1 MVKFRLS
8 KSSIKMFLNSTI
20 FGTNQPIFL
29 LKNWS
34 EIFFVIFLA
43 GFITALFTLIV
54 NKYTVKFPLGK
65 RNEDGRL
72 NEKFKVRIGGIA
84 IFLGFFVV
92 FYAFFNFSDFNFNSQ
107 IPYQAIFL
115 GGSTIFFIGIV
126 DDLIYLSPKIRLSY
140 QFISAILVWFYGLR
154 FGDIDISFLG
164 LGFNEISLNM
174 FLNCLITVVFL
185 VGMTNAINWIDGLD
199 GLASGNIFISS
210 FGIFIIYLFS
220 NNTIDIFLMPL
231 CLAGC
236 ALGFLFFNFYPA
248 KIYMGDGG
256 SNFLGFMLAS
266 ITILLTQINSSL
278 ISLPTIVFIN
288 FLPAINMIIVVIER
302 IINGLSPFYPDRR
315 HIHHKIMNLGIS
327 HKNSVLLL
335 YLFSILFVKLAIY
348 F

>member
-1 MVKFRLS
+1 
-8 KSSIKMFLNSTI
+8 MFLNSTI

-54 NKYTVKFPLGK
+54 KKYIVKFPLCK

-72 NEKFKVRIGGIA
+72 NEKFKVRLGGIA

-92 FYAFFNFSDFNFNSQ
+92 FYSFFNFSDFNFNSQ

-115 GGSTIFFIGIV
+115 GGATIFFIGIV

-199 GLASGNIFISS
+199 GLASGNIFIST

-220 NNTIDIFLMPL
+220 NNTKDMFLMPL

-236 ALGFLFFNFYPA
+236 ALGFLLFNFYPA

-266 ITILLTQINSSL
+266 MTILLTQINSSL

-315 HIHHKIMNLGIS
+315 HIHHKMMNLGIS

-335 YLFSILFVKLAIY
+335 YLFSMIFVKLAIY